1 MEIQLLQV
9 GGQKPAKT
17 TMPAIWIWVVFFKY
31 AIYISFSLLL
41 VVQKSGKLTSW
52 GNGSL
57 SQYLQGFSTIPDG
70 CLICL
75 AFLPSTVVLW
85 LNDSCTFYS
94 QTYLVFFQH
103 FCRRSTD
110 LKPTYTP
117 LKHWKPA
124 YGLSNKKT
132 IPKDPW
138 DWYIHLHEWL
148 LFMGNVGKY
157 TSPMDPMGIKSTST
171 HLKPTNPTN
180 KNNSEPTSPTNFRV
194 CHNHLKQP

>member
-17 TMPAIWIWVVFFKY
+17 TMPAIWVVFFKY
-31 AIYISFSLLL
+31 AIYIYFSLLL

-124 YGLSNKKT
+124 YGLSNKKLSLRIHGNGIFT
-132 IPKDPW
+132 
-138 DWYIHLHEWL
+138 YIWL
-148 LFMGNVGKY
+148 LFMRNIGKY
-157 TSPMDPMGIKSTST
+157 TIHGSYGYKIYLNSSQ
-171 HLKPTNPTN
+171 TN
-180 KNNSEPTSPTNFRV
+180 KQKQLRTGWWFQPIWKISVKLENF
-194 CHNHLKQP
+194 LK

>member
-9 GGQKPAKT
+9 GGQKPAET
-17 TMPAIWIWVVFFKY
+17 TMPAIWVAFFKY

-85 LNDSCTFYS
+85 LNDSCTLYS

-124 YGLSNKKT
+124 YGLPNKRT
-132 IPKDPW
+132 IPW
-138 DWYIHLHEWL
+138 RIHGTGIFTYVWL
-148 LFMGNVGKY
+148 LFMVNVGKY
-157 TSPMDPMGIKSTST
+157 TIIWI
-171 HLKPTNPTN
+171 LW
-180 KNNSEPTSPTNFRV
+180 V
-194 CHNHLKQP
+194 